1 MNKDKIQNKTNNK
14 SPYRGDLGGL
24 VIVIADDITGAAE
37 IAGVCLRYGLT
48 VSFGIDTIPKIESD
62 VRIIATDSRSAS
74 ESEAYLIHSNLAK
87 AIYSQLPTLVFKKCD
102 SVLRGYVLTELSALQ
117 EVSKLRKILLQPANP
132 ATGRCIKEGIYHV
145 GNEKIENTGFSIDP
159 DFPAHDSSVQ
169 NLLLQR
175 SKRQEANYSV
185 HTGAIKKL
193 NGQGLFIPDCNSV
206 ADLRESSK
214 MSSEKTLVCGSAAFF
229 EQILIEKK
237 IAKTIIKRT
246 ENGLM
251 LKSFLLI
258 TGTTH
263 PESQRFAEKLK
274 QIGCQVEKFPEQLL
288 KEELNENDFADWL
301 NELKSK
307 WCENKILSIAISD
320 KPIIFPN
327 SQTELKSRLS
337 RVVAYLL
344 KNCKVSELLIEG
356 GATTY
361 SILKSLSFNS
371 LNPGTEI
378 GPGVLRMKVNNTDNL
393 WLTIKPG
400 SYPWPERIISWI

>member
-1 MNKDKIQNKTNNK
+1 LNKDKIQNKTNNK

-48 VSFGIDTIPKIESD
+48 VSFGIDTIPKDEAD

-87 AIYSQLPTLVFKKCD
+87 VIYSQLPTLVFKKCD
-102 SVLRGYVLTELSALQ
+102 SVLRGYILTELSAML
-117 EVSKLRKILLQPANP
+117 EVCKLRNVLLQPANP
-132 ATGRCIKEGIYHV
+132 ATGRCIIDGTYYV
-145 GNEKIENTGFSIDP
+145 GDEKIENTGFSIDP
-159 DFPAHDSSVQ
+159 DFPAHDSSVL

-175 SKRQEANYSV
+175 SKKNEAIYPL
-185 HTGAIKKL
+185 HTGIIKKL
-193 NGQGLFIPDCNSV
+193 NGQGLYIPDCKSV

-229 EQILIEKK
+229 EQILVEKG
-237 IAKTIIKRT
+237 IAKTIIKST
-246 ENGLM
+246 DKGLW

-263 PESQRFAEKLK
+263 PESQCFAEKLK
-274 QIGCQVEKFPEQLL
+274 KNGCSVEKFPEHLL
-288 KEELNENDFADWL
+288 EAELNETDFADWL
-301 NELKSK
+301 MELKSK
-307 WCENKILSIAISD
+307 CSENKRLSIAISD

-327 SQTELKSRLS
+327 SQTELKSRLN

-344 KNCKVSELLIEG
+344 QNCKVSDLLIEG

-400 SYPWPERIISWI
+400 SYPWPERLIYGT